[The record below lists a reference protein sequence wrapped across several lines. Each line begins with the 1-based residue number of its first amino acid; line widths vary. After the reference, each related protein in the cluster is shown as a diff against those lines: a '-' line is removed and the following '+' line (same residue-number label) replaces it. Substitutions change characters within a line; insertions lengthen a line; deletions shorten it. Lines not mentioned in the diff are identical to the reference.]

1 MSQAYD
7 DLMSL
12 CETGCTVHPV
22 TINKKGRGVIQYV
35 KTLEATDENYNKLQS
50 ALDVQGVERHV
61 KILTAC
67 LCDAEGNCV
76 IQNEDDANRLR
87 DLNLG
92 ILTTLGAKA
101 IKVNLGDLIEDDEG
115 N

>member
-12 CETGCTVHPV
+12 CDTGCTVHPV
-22 TINKKGRGVIQYV
+22 TINKRGRGVIQYV
-35 KTLEATDENYNKLQS
+35 KTLEATDENYNKLQA

-67 LCDAEGNCV
+67 LCDKDGTNIV
-76 IQNEDDANRLR
+76 NNDEDIERLR
-87 DLNLG
+87 SLNLG
-92 ILTTLGAKA
+92 ILTTLGARA